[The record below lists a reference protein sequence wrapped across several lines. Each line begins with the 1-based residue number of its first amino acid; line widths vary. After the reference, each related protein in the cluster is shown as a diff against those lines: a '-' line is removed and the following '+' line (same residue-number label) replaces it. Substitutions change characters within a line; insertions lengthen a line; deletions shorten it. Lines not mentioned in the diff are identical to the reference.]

1 MKNKISYRDNTI
13 DTIKFAQEYTVRSY
27 VDVLE
32 EQNQQLKREI
42 RVLWE
47 CFKRLKEDKK

>member
-1 MKNKISYRDNTI
+1 MKNKISYRDNII
-13 DTIKFAQEYTVRSY
+13 DARKFAQGYETRTY
-27 VDVLE
+27 VDDLE

-47 CFKRLKEDKK
+47 CFRRLKEDES